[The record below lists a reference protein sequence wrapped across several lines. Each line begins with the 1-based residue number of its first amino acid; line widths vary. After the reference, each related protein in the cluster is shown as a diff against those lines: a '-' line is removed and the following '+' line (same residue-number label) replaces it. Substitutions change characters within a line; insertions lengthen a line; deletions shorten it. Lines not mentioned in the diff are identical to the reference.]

1 MFADR
6 TAILF
11 ILTTFASGLCGSF
24 FYPLSSVFM
33 VEHLGA
39 TPYMLSAYMILAV
52 VSSVVMSQFIAY
64 NSDKSWRRKRILL
77 VAFSCYFITV
87 VSFAFLDNYYV
98 AVGIAFVFGSVSGAI
113 YGQLFAL
120 GREYADEHLE
130 ESGVTFL
137 STMRAGMAVAWV
149 FGPPIAFI
157 LKGAFGFSASFLASA
172 TMVVVT
178 ILVVY
183 FFLPDGET
191 TKNTESS
198 ENVDFKWYKNAPI
211 LLLSVALLAMF
222 AANNLYITSM
232 PLYFSQELSIGA
244 SWAGMLFGCAALC
257 EIPIML
263 KAGRLSER
271 FGVYKL
277 LLVASVVG
285 TLFYMGMAMANQVWQ
300 FFALQIVNGIFVGI
314 IATLGMVALQDR
326 MKHQL
331 GVASTLFSNLMQVSI
346 LLSSVSV
353 GLVAQKY
360 NYHSTLYVS
369 FGATA
374 CAFMLMGYF
383 YVTFCRNNPMDKK
396 LILERSQP

>member
-6 TAILF
+6 TAMLF

-87 VSFAFLDNYYV
+87 VSFAFLDNYYL
-98 AVGIAFVFGSVSGAI
+98 AVGIAFFFGSVSGAI

-120 GREYADEHLE
+120 GREYADEYLKE
-130 ESGVTFL
+130 NGVTFL

-149 FGPPIAFI
+149 FGPPIAFV
-157 LKGAFGFSASFLASA
+157 LKGAFGFSASFMASGL
-172 TMVVVT
+172 MVVVT
-178 ILVVY
+178 IVVVY

-191 TKNTESS
+191 TKETSTAEK
-198 ENVDFKWYKNAPI
+198 VDFKWYQNGPI
-211 LLLSVALLAMF
+211 LLLSAALLAMF

-232 PLYFSQELSIGA
+232 PLYFSQELSVGA

-257 EIPIML
+257 EIPVML

-271 FGVYKL
+271 FGVYRL
-277 LLVASVVG
+277 LLVASAV
-285 TLFYMGMAMANQVWQ
+285 
-300 FFALQIVNGIFVGI
+300 
-314 IATLGMVALQDR
+314 
-326 MKHQL
+326 
-331 GVASTLFSNLMQVSI
+331 
-346 LLSSVSV
+346 
-353 GLVAQKY
+353 
-360 NYHSTLYVS
+360 
-369 FGATA
+369 GATFLWA
-374 CAFMLMGYF
+374 CL
-383 YVTFCRNNPMDKK
+383 CRARCGSF
-396 LILERSQP
+396 LRCR